1 MSGTIRKRFWTAV
14 RHEPDG
20 DRYRIMLDERP
31 LKVPGGP
38 LLRLQSE
45 ALAAAV
51 SDEWARAGGQV
62 GDAFG
67 PEMLPLTRLAGTQQE
82 RVALRR
88 PAVVAALLG
97 YIDGDL
103 LCYRATYPA
112 VLLERQRGAW
122 EPWLDWCAARHGARL
137 IVGQGVMPL
146 VQPLDATTAL
156 EQALHAQ
163 SDAALTGLGVLVPIL
178 GSLVLGLAIAD
189 GALGAAAATG
199 LALLDETYQLE
210 HWGADA
216 DTSQRQ
222 AALLLEALEAERF
235 MTLSDGAS
243 HGPSG
248 TLQRWL
254 IDGRVQGVGYRMWL
268 VEEARMLGLTGW
280 VRNLR
285 DGRVEALLQ
294 GPEQTVSNLLAAA
307 HVGPT
312 GARVTRIV
320 TERRL
325 DPLAPVGFRQTSSSD
340 EPLAAYSSR

>member
-51 SDEWARAGGQV
+51 SDEWTRAGGQV

-82 RVALRR
+82 RVAPRR
-88 PAVVAALLG
+88 PAVVSALLG
-97 YIDGDL
+97 YVDGDL
-103 LCYRATYPA
+103 LCYRATYPE
-112 VLLERQRGAW
+112 VLLERQQGAW

-137 IVGQGVMPL
+137 VVGQGVMPL
-146 VQPLDATTAL
+146 VQPVDATTAL

-178 GSLVLGLAIAD
+178 GSLVLGLAVAD
-189 GALGAAAATG
+189 GALGADAATG

-222 AALLLEALEAERF
+222 AALLQEAREAERF
-235 MTLSDGAS
+235 MTLSVGAGR
-243 HGPSG
+243 GPPG

-254 IDGRVQGVGYRMWL
+254 IEGRVQGVGYRMWL
-268 VEEARMLGLTGW
+268 VAEARLLGLTGW

-294 GPEQTVSNLLAAA
+294 GPEQAVSNLLAAA
-307 HVGPT
+307 HVGPMA
-312 GARVTRIV
+312 ARVTGIA
-320 TERRL
+320 TELRT
-325 DPLAPVGFRQTSSSD
+325 DPIAPVGFTQASSSD
-340 EPLAAYSSR
+340 QPLEPYSSR